1 MEKRFYCV
9 DDLDNA
15 RGETVAEKLFH
26 PTMVKSTVEKLDP
39 DALEFSAWI
48 LHDLGWLTQQ
58 GMLEE
63 ALSRI
68 KWYAELNPEAFLKA
82 CSNGLTVILNGHREP
97 KGAEEQF
104 KTAVNEIISN
114 ASSS

>member
-1 MEKRFYCV
+1 MEKI
-9 DDLDNA
+9 
-15 RGETVAEKLFH
+15 FH
-26 PTMVKSTVEKLDP
+26 ATIGNSTVEKLDP
-39 DALEFSAWI
+39 KALDFSAWI

-58 GMLEE
+58 GMLDE

-68 KWYAELNPEAFLKA
+68 KWYAELDREAFLKA

>member
-1 MEKRFYCV
+1 M
-9 DDLDNA
+9 
-15 RGETVAEKLFH
+15 AEKIFH
-26 PTMVKSTVEKLDP
+26 ATIKNSTVEKLDP
-39 DALEFSAWI
+39 EALEFSAWI

-63 ALSRI
+63 AMSRI
-68 KWYAELNPEAFLKA
+68 KWYAELDQEAFLKA

-104 KTAVNEIISN
+104 KAAVDEIISN

>member
-1 MEKRFYCV
+1 MTE
-9 DDLDNA
+9 A
-15 RGETVAEKLFH
+15 IFH
-26 PTMVKSTVEKLDP
+26 ATIKNSTVEKLDP

-68 KWYAELNPEAFLKA
+68 KWYAELNQEAFLKA
-82 CSNGLTVILNGHREP
+82 CSNGLTVILNALR
-97 KGAEEQF
+97 Q
-104 KTAVNEIISN
+104 T
-114 ASSS
+114 

>member
-1 MEKRFYCV
+1 MTEKI
-9 DDLDNA
+9 
-15 RGETVAEKLFH
+15 FH
-26 PTMVKSTVEKLDP
+26 ATIENSTVEKLDP
-39 DALEFSAWI
+39 EALEFSAWI

>member
-1 MEKRFYCV
+1 MEK
-9 DDLDNA
+9 
-15 RGETVAEKLFH
+15 KIFH
-26 PTMVKSTVEKLDP
+26 ATIKNSTVETLDP

-63 ALSRI
+63 AMSRV
-68 KWYAELNPEAFLKA
+68 KFYAELNQEAFLKA
-82 CSNGLTVILNGHREP
+82 CSNGLTVILNEHREP

>member
-1 MEKRFYCV
+1 MMEKI
-9 DDLDNA
+9 
-15 RGETVAEKLFH
+15 FH
-26 PTMVKSTVEKLDP
+26 ATIGNSTVEKLDP
-39 DALEFSAWI
+39 KALDFSAWI

-58 GMLEE
+58 GMVDE
-63 ALSRI
+63 ALSQI
-68 KWYAELNPEAFLKA
+68 KWYAELNQEAFLKA

>member
-1 MEKRFYCV
+1 MCKPVTSMELELTK
-9 DDLDNA
+9 
-15 RGETVAEKLFH
+15 EQWEKLFH
-26 PTMVKSTVEKLDP
+26 PTMKKSTVEKLDP

-68 KWYAELNPEAFLKA
+68 KWYAELNQEAFLKA
-82 CSNGLTVILNGHREP
+82 CSNGLTVILNALR
-97 KGAEEQF
+97 
-104 KTAVNEIISN
+104 
-114 ASSS
+114 

>member
-1 MEKRFYCV
+1 MEKI
-9 DDLDNA
+9 
-15 RGETVAEKLFH
+15 FH
-26 PTMVKSTVEKLDP
+26 ATIGNSTVEKLDP
-39 DALEFSAWI
+39 KALDFSAWI

-58 GMLEE
+58 GMVDE
-63 ALSRI
+63 ALSQI
-68 KWYAELNPEAFLKA
+68 KWYAELNQEAFLKA